1 MKDFRAR
8 LNEQK
13 SEVNPDAWNQ
23 MSEMLDQLK
32 PKRKRRW
39 WFFVFFFVFIGTIF
53 GLFIKE
59 DWSFISNEFISLN
72 NNSPQVEVND
82 KVDNINQTDD
92 IKSKESNQFSPI
104 NQSEATAVSQ
114 KIHVTEMEEIENHP
128 SNATVKSLFSI
139 NGKSKKSGIKTS
151 DNSYIQDFNAGD
163 RKQKS
168 APFVNVKNGLDSISK
183 EIKAEGNNAAKTNGT
198 FNENSELSS
207 GSSFKYTQF
216 SLNELTK
223 NSYKESESE
232 DIQSSKRDFI
242 KVNDT
247 EITVDSFAISRNIY
261 MPLLV
266 LTSIVTSLNSN
277 KKGDLFKLPLPTKV
291 VRPDTKM
298 YYAMRAGYIYFNEN
312 PGYQVGLGIFRDQ
325 NRLIGFESEIVYSY
339 GSEQGIEKGKP
350 FTFER
355 QTDIN
360 LLVHLNLVRTQ
371 RHKISIE
378 LGSGWTFYNGVRV
391 IESIPDFLDVRKS
404 NDYNYNGGLS
414 YTFFINPKNFL
425 GIRFG
430 FVSYDDAVTG
440 MTLRYGRKFK

>member
-39 WFFVFFFVFIGTIF
+39 WFFIFFFVLVGAIF
-53 GLFIKE
+53 GLFRVSFWTSNAKDTLSLNDKSHSNDLIDKVGSKDNVDEINENVSSLISPKNQNKASGFKELNSDINLTSKNAKTSKNGGLPTVDALLKKSKTIRSEGSNSKDFNSERLKQKLTSSKGSNEGIDAISTSKNMGEITSFMTNLTSDENSKVTNRYSSKTDQLFSDELKNEATSSDKRSDESNNSFLVKE
-59 DWSFISNEFISLN
+59 DH
-72 NNSPQVEVND
+72 D
-82 KVDNINQTDD
+82 
-92 IKSKESNQFSPI
+92 
-104 NQSEATAVSQ
+104 Q
-114 KIHVTEMEEIENHP
+114 KTID
-128 SNATVKSLFSI
+128 S
-139 NGKSKKSGIKTS
+139 
-151 DNSYIQDFNAGD
+151 
-163 RKQKS
+163 S
-168 APFVNVKNGLDSISK
+168 ASTRLVF
-183 EIKAEGNNAAKTNGT
+183 
-198 FNENSELSS
+198 
-207 GSSFKYTQF
+207 
-216 SLNELTK
+216 
-223 NSYKESESE
+223 
-232 DIQSSKRDFI
+232 
-242 KVNDT
+242 
-247 EITVDSFAISRNIY
+247 
-261 MPLLV
+261 MPLLALSSNV
-266 LTSIVTSLNSN
+266 TAPSSNGKRDLTSSLIPKIVNRS
-277 KKGDLFKLPLPTKV
+277 
-291 VRPDTKM
+291 DTRM

-325 NRLIGFESEIVYSY
+325 NNVIGFESEIVYSY
-339 GSEQGIEKGKP
+339 GSAQGVEKGKP
-350 FTFER
+350 FTYEK

-391 IESIPDFLDVRKS
+391 IESIPDFLDVRRS

-414 YTFFINPKNFL
+414 YTFFINPKNFF

>member
-39 WFFVFFFVFIGTIF
+39 WFFIFFFVLVGAVL
-53 GLFIKE
+53 GLFRISFWTTNAKDTLLWSSKSQPNDLIDKVGSKDNVDEINENVSSMISPKNQNEASGFKE
-59 DWSFISNEFISLN
+59 LNSDINLTSKNAKKSKNGGLPTVDALLKKSKTSRSKGSNAKDFNTDHLKHKMTSSIGSNKGIDAISASSNAGETTLFTTNLASDDNSKETNGYSSKTDQLFSDELKN
-72 NNSPQVEVND
+72 DSTSSDKKSDVSNNSFLV
-82 KVDNINQTDD
+82 KDD
-92 IKSKESNQFSPI
+92 FD
-104 NQSEATAVSQ
+104 Q
-114 KIHVTEMEEIENHP
+114 KIID
-128 SNATVKSLFSI
+128 S
-139 NGKSKKSGIKTS
+139 
-151 DNSYIQDFNAGD
+151 
-163 RKQKS
+163 S
-168 APFVNVKNGLDSISK
+168 ANQGLI
-183 EIKAEGNNAAKTNGT
+183 
-198 FNENSELSS
+198 F
-207 GSSFKYTQF
+207 
-216 SLNELTK
+216 
-223 NSYKESESE
+223 
-232 DIQSSKRDFI
+232 
-242 KVNDT
+242 
-247 EITVDSFAISRNIY
+247 

-266 LTSIVTSLNSN
+266 LAN
-277 KKGDLFKLPLPTKV
+277 KV
-291 VRPDTKM
+291 VDPSSNEKRDLTSSLIPKIVNRPDTRM

-325 NRLIGFESEIVYSY
+325 NKVIGFESEIVYSY
-339 GSEQGIEKGKP
+339 GSAQGVEKGKP

-391 IESIPDFLDVRKS
+391 IESNPDFLDVRKS

-414 YTFFINPKNFL
+414 YNFFINPKNFL
-425 GIRFG
+425 GIRLG
-430 FVSYDDAVTG
+430 FISYDDAVTG

>member
-59 DWSFISNEFISLN
+59 DWNFISNESISLN
-72 NNSPQVEVND
+72 NKSPQDELND
-82 KVDNINQTDD
+82 KVDNINQIDD
-92 IKSKESNQFSPI
+92 LKSKESNKFSPM
-104 NQSEATAVSQ
+104 NQSEATAANQ
-114 KIHVTEMEEIENHP
+114 NTNATEMEVAENHP
-128 SNATVKSLFSI
+128 SNAIEKSPFSI
-139 NGKSKKSGIKTS
+139 KWKSKKREIKTS
-151 DNSYIQDFNAGD
+151 DNSDIQDFNEGNIE
-163 RKQKS
+163 KKS
-168 APFVNVKNGLDSISK
+168 SPFVTVNNGLDSSSK
-183 EIKAEGNNAAKTNGT
+183 EINTKGNSAAKTNGT
-198 FNENSELSS
+198 YNENSEITFDSS
-207 GSSFKYTQF
+207 IKPNRLIS
-216 SLNELTK
+216 NELNQ
-223 NSYKESESE
+223 NSSTGSESN

-242 KVNDT
+242 KVNDS
-247 EITVDSFAISRNIY
+247 EKTVDSSAISRDIY
-261 MPLLV
+261 MPILG
-266 LTSIVTSLNSN
+266 LTSLATRLNSN

-291 VRPDTKM
+291 VRLETKM
-298 YYAMRAGYIYFNEN
+298 YYSMRAGYIYFNEN

-325 NRLIGFESEIVYSY
+325 NKVIGFESEIVYSY
-339 GSEQGIEKGKP
+339 GSAQGVEKGKP

-371 RHKISIE
+371 GHKISIE

-391 IESIPDFLDVRKS
+391 IESIPDFLDVRRS

-414 YTFFINPKNFL
+414 YTFFINPKNLL